1 MHVEFFAFR
10 DMSNHSS
17 SCSEIFSNCW
27 RDVTDGA
34 ISKISIIIIIIKGI
48 YIAQVRKG
56 HKCAILP
63 TNKEQQTGHLYSDT
77 HLYSLLADRVP
88 IRPRYFT
95 QFSYAA

>member
-34 ISKISIIIIIIKGI
+34 ISKISI
-48 YIAQVRKG
+48 
-56 HKCAILP
+56 LP

-77 HLYSLLADRVP
+77 HLYSLLAVRVQ
-88 IRPRYFT
+88 IRPRYEYFT